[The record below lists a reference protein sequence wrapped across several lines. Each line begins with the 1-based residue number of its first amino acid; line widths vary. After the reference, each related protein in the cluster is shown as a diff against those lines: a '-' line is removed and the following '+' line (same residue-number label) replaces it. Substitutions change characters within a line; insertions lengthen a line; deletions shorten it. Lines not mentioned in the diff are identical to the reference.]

1 MEGTFRLMTIK
12 KKKGILAAG
21 LMKLLH
27 DNKDTEYGKKYDFAN
42 IHSIREYQDKV
53 PLCDYDTLEPYIRR
67 MVLDD
72 EENLLCAER
81 PVHYALSSGSVGV
94 PKHIPVSAAELE
106 KYRNYGTCMC
116 IGVVDEYYRNTI
128 GRSFKPGLGADC
140 LELKFQE
147 TKYGIPKGAISGN
160 ILKQVK
166 GITKYF
172 LTPPLGCPEP
182 DRAPADEKAFAEALD
197 KGLCDKLIQYAAYRN
212 KLLNP
217 CGLVLMEEGWCTQ
230 LMKKYAKGNA
240 TVAQVKV
247 PVVIDKLP

>member
-1 MEGTFRLMTIK
+1 MKPFKVIAKGLINRAVIRLMIRDGRRSK
-12 KKKGILAAG
+12 RALDANSKEAVRISRDL

-172 LTPPLGCPEP
+172 LTPPG
-182 DRAPADEKAFAEALD
+182 
-197 KGLCDKLIQYAAYRN
+197 
-212 KLLNP
+212 
-217 CGLVLMEEGWCTQ
+217 MS
-230 LMKKYAKGNA
+230 
-240 TVAQVKV
+240 
-247 PVVIDKLP
+247 

>member
-21 LMKLLH
+21 LMKPFKVIAKGLINRAVIRLMIRDGRRSKRALDANSKEAVRISRDLLMKLLH

-140 LELKFQE
+140 LEIKFQE

-172 LTPPLGCPEP
+172 LTPPG
-182 DRAPADEKAFAEALD
+182 
-197 KGLCDKLIQYAAYRN
+197 
-212 KLLNP
+212 
-217 CGLVLMEEGWCTQ
+217 MS
-230 LMKKYAKGNA
+230 
-240 TVAQVKV
+240 
-247 PVVIDKLP
+247 

>member
-106 KYRNYGTCMC
+106 RYRNYGTCMC
-116 IGVVDEYYRNTI
+116 IGVVDEYNRNTI

-172 LTPPLGCPEP
+172 LTPPW
-182 DRAPADEKAFAEALD
+182 DV
-197 KGLCDKLIQYAAYRN
+197 
-212 KLLNP
+212 LNP
-217 CGLVLMEEGWCTQ
+217 IELLPMRRPLPKHWIRVC
-230 LMKKYAKGNA
+230 
-240 TVAQVKV
+240 
-247 PVVIDKLP
+247 VINSYSMPPTEINSLIPAASCSWKRGGVRSS